1 MKNELFEL
9 SCFVCKNNSQ
19 INNVGQDFALFNL
32 IILKWEGWMRK
43 WNVDSLCLN
52 VVSKWLWS
60 WVLFLNNNKNG
71 YLNNM
76 QMIYCNVQL
85 QINVEVQKLHLL
97 FAYSATT
104 PHVCIIRTCLLIK
117 RCKKYRIWSHDML
130 KKEHIPVSSYYA
142 PRVVIIAFI
151 NVCQFNVYLRI
162 LGIRKRVYDKYMCL
176 IDSIVYLLNRLHDL
190 IANRILSTYQ

>member
-1 MKNELFEL
+1 MTNELFEL

-19 INNVGQDFALFNL
+19 INNVGQNFALFNL
-32 IILKWEGWMRK
+32 IILRWEGWMRK

-85 QINVEVQKLHLL
+85 QINVEVEKLHLL

-104 PHVCIIRTCLLIK
+104 PHVHYKNMFVNKTLQK
-117 RCKKYRIWSHDML
+117 VPYL
-130 KKEHIPVSSYYA
+130 KSWYA
-142 PRVVIIAFI
+142 
-151 NVCQFNVYLRI
+151 
-162 LGIRKRVYDKYMCL
+162 
-176 IDSIVYLLNRLHDL
+176 
-190 IANRILSTYQ
+190 